1 MSLIILNKIIII
13 YQGSLVTLDRF
24 PPLTGSPKASF
35 NVFLCV
41 SSIYWSQY
49 QILVAVKSSLKNLL
63 ADCRSTFGQQSADS
77 RLTGFALNT
86 DYQSADSWPT
96 DDRQLV
102 MCQIF
107 NLVLCNNLSSLSNEC
122 QIATFIIPNVA
133 Q

>member
-24 PPLTGSPKASF
+24 SPLAGNPKASF

-63 ADCRSTFGQQSADS
+63 ADCRSTFSQQSADS

-102 MCQIF
+102 MCQI
-107 NLVLCNNLSSLSNEC
+107 LTLYYVTIS
-122 QIATFIIPNVA
+122 AA
-133 Q
+133 